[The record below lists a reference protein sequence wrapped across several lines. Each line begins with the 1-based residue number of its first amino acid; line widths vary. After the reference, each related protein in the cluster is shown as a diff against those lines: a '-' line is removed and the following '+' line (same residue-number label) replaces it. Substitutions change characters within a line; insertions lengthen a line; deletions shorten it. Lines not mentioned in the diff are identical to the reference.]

1 MEPVDY
7 FYVGDEAFQKGKR
20 ECDMPSTLTN
30 DEQHFWLGG
39 FRSAARRAENPCISV
54 EEYHRIADSAYSAG
68 KKDSE
73 NGTMRN
79 NPFDADREPEQND
92 IWASVYLDGLG
103 SGFDDVEVLGHPRE
117 VIDGQSL

>member
-54 EEYHRIADSAYSAG
+54 EEYHRIADSAYSAYMDSSSLASTKG
-68 KKDSE
+68 HGGYVDCERIFGLVKD
-73 NGTMRN
+73 
-79 NPFDADREPEQND
+79 A
-92 IWASVYLDGLG
+92 
-103 SGFDDVEVLGHPRE
+103 
-117 VIDGQSL
+117 